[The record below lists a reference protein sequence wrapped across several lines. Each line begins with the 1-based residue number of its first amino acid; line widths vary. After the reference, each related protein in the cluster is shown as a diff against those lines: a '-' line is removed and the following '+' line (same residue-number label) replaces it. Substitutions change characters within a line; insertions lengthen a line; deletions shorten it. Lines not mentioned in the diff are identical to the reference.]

1 MRLETLAVSK
11 LMERMV
17 NNGASLEEL
26 KKVADY
32 MVTAAVYDEMTV
44 NLYDVAEKN
53 GIKELVKKYPPRFSW
68 LGSSDT
74 SAKELLNLNHGVP
87 KHEYNFSKTK
97 VGDKITV
104 DLKELGKFEATAHEV
119 TDNNVLFIFDN
130 YIAERPMASAYAL
143 LDQSYKDY
151 RRKLKELYGEEA
163 DQRIIEA
170 IAVEKAEKVHIQA
183 SYLCSDCDISSDKS
197 VGRPVLFYEEYSKR
211 FFRATVEQV
220 QNAEYHLNRNYA
232 LGGSVI
238 LNELYSF
245 LGLSSTDFGEVLG
258 WAPTDEGEY
267 WIEFNHRRAK
277 LKDGTEFYIIEMPF
291 EPRVNYD
298 DYYESE
304 EEYYA
309 NNPNSPK
316 LQML

>member
-1 MRLETLAVSK
+1 MKPKLFFKRNSSTLLTILGCAGVVTTAVLSARAAPKGKALLEEA
-11 LMERMV
+11 
-17 NNGASLEEL
+17 EL
-26 KKVADY
+26 KKGEKLTVVEKTETVAITY
-32 MVTAAVYDEMTV
+32 LPAVLTG
-44 NLYDVAEKN
+44 ATTIFCIC
-53 GIKELVKKYPPRFSW
+53 GAQI
-68 LGSSDT
+68 
-74 SAKELLNLNHGVP
+74 LNQRQQA
-87 KHEYNFSKTK
+87 S
-97 VGDKITV
+97 
-104 DLKELGKFEATAHEV
+104 
-119 TDNNVLFIFDN
+119 
-130 YIAERPMASAYAL
+130 MASAYAL

-151 RRKLKELYGEEA
+151 RRKLKEMYGEEA
-163 DQRIIEA
+163 DQKIIEA
-170 IAVEKAEKVHIQA
+170 LAVEKSETVYVNC
-183 SYLCSDCDISSDKS
+183 SYFGSTCDLS
-197 VGRPVLFYEEYSKR
+197 VDGSTGTPILFYEEYSKR

-232 LGGSVI
+232 IGGSAI

-245 LGLSSTDFGEVLG
+245 LGLAPTDFGEVLG

>member
-1 MRLETLAVSK
+1 MKPMLFLKRNSSTVLTIIGCTGVIVTAILSAKAAPKGKHLLEQAEVK
-11 LMERMV
+11 K
-17 NNGASLEEL
+17 GEEL
-26 KKVADY
+26 TILEKTETVALTY
-32 MVTAAVYDEMTV
+32 LPALLTGAATIFCICG
-44 NLYDVAEKN
+44 AQ
-53 GIKELVKKYPPRFSW
+53 I
-68 LGSSDT
+68 
-74 SAKELLNLNHGVP
+74 LNQHQQA
-87 KHEYNFSKTK
+87 S
-97 VGDKITV
+97 
-104 DLKELGKFEATAHEV
+104 
-119 TDNNVLFIFDN
+119 
-130 YIAERPMASAYAL
+130 MASAYAL

-151 RRKLKELYGEEA
+151 RRKLKEIYGEEA

-170 IAVEKAEKVHIQA
+170 IAVEKAEKVHIEA
-183 SYLCSDCDISSDKS
+183 SYFGSDCDISSDKS

-211 FFRATVEQV
+211 FFSATVEQV
-220 QNAEYHLNRNYA
+220 QNAEYHLNRNFA

-245 LGLSSTDFGEVLG
+245 LGLAPTDFGEVLG

-267 WIEFNHRRAK
+267 WIEFNHRKAK

-304 EEYYA
+304 EDFYRH
-309 NNPNSPK
+309 NPDSPK

>member
-1 MRLETLAVSK
+1 MATAVLSVKAAPKAKRLLANAELEK
-11 LMERMV
+11 
-17 NNGASLEEL
+17 GEEL
-26 KKVADY
+26 TVLEKTETVALTY
-32 MVTAAVYDEMTV
+32 LPAILT
-44 NLYDVAEKN
+44 
-53 GIKELVKKYPPRFSW
+53 
-68 LGSSDT
+68 GSAT
-74 SAKELLNLNHGVP
+74 IFCICGAQILNQHQQA
-87 KHEYNFSKTK
+87 S
-97 VGDKITV
+97 
-104 DLKELGKFEATAHEV
+104 
-119 TDNNVLFIFDN
+119 
-130 YIAERPMASAYAL
+130 MASAYAL

>member
-1 MRLETLAVSK
+1 MKPKLFFKRNSSTILTVLGCAGVVATAVLSAKAAPKAKRLLANAELEK
-11 LMERMV
+11 
-17 NNGASLEEL
+17 GEEL
-26 KKVADY
+26 TVLEKTETVALTY
-32 MVTAAVYDEMTV
+32 LPVILT
-44 NLYDVAEKN
+44 
-53 GIKELVKKYPPRFSW
+53 
-68 LGSSDT
+68 GSAT
-74 SAKELLNLNHGVP
+74 IFCICGAQILNQHQQA
-87 KHEYNFSKTK
+87 S
-97 VGDKITV
+97 
-104 DLKELGKFEATAHEV
+104 
-119 TDNNVLFIFDN
+119 
-130 YIAERPMASAYAL
+130 MASAYAL
-143 LDQSYKDY
+143 LDQSCKDY